1 MFMEYMDE
9 YYNEDV
15 MKLETLSDRPF
26 SGVKI
31 SENQTNIEGYFYY
44 QSMIQFAFFQR
55 WNLVRWIKTLKRGN
69 WDEMKEMNEG
79 FGSTIISPFES
90 LERFIKDLKRTYGN
104 NQIRFSDLGD
114 FTVLKTESSR
124 LYYITYNYEFYLSF
138 RLVPAVDEDGF
149 SYLYDDSNFTRIE
162 LELCKYVEKY

>member
-31 SENQTNIEGYFYY
+31 SENQTDIERYFYY

-79 FGSTIISPFES
+79 FGSIIICKAVKSRRGKYE
-90 LERFIKDLKRTYGN
+90 KRYT
-104 NQIRFSDLGD
+104 Q
-114 FTVLKTESSR
+114 
-124 LYYITYNYEFYLSF
+124 YLS
-138 RLVPAVDEDGF
+138 
-149 SYLYDDSNFTRIE
+149 
-162 LELCKYVEKY
+162 